1 MTEQNSHQ
9 QTFPKPELAFGTS
22 FHPRLGDLAL
32 DLAKAGRIGAV
43 VALPSDS
50 SASYQLRPPGGGEDW
65 RARSDGRTL
74 RPVPVSVTHV
84 TPLKRDA
91 VYDHR
96 ARQAALPVTVH
107 YEDGDTCE
115 TMLVLTAMQVE
126 LYYLQFDQLI
136 EAAEAAHEHELRSGP
151 C

>member
-1 MTEQNSHQ
+1 MTEQTSKQHP
-9 QTFPKPELAFGTS
+9 FPSAELEVGAS
-22 FHPRLGDLAL
+22 FRPRLGDLAL
-32 DLAKAGRIGAV
+32 DLAKAGRIGVV
-43 VALPSDS
+43 VALPSDT

-84 TPLKRDA
+84 TPLKRDP

-96 ARQAALPVTVH
+96 ARQAAVPVTVH

-115 TMLVLTAMQVE
+115 TILVLTSMQVE

-136 EAAEAAHEHELRSGP
+136 EAAETAREHELRSGP